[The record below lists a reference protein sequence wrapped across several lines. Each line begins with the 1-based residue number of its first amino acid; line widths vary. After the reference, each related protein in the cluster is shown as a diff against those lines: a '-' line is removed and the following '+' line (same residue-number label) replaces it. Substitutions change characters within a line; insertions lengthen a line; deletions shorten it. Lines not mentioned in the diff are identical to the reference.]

1 MSNRNRANI
10 SVDDADLQRALSS
23 LDSRNHREAV
33 RKALVKGANITKK
46 EAKKELKSCLSPL
59 RKKSKYKNG
68 KDKADINKGIL
79 VSSKGKDP
87 FEDGVKIHIM
97 GDYRLKFFELGTA
110 DRSTKKGYSR
120 GAQYKTPFFKPALDN
135 TEEQVFKTI
144 ENEIKVQIINRAN
157 RRR

>member
-1 MSNRNRANI
+1 MSNRANI

-46 EAKKELKSCLSPL
+46 EAKKELKSCLSPI

-68 KDKADINKGIL
+68 QDKADISKGIL
-79 VSSKGKDP
+79 VSSKGDP

-97 GDYRLKFFELGTA
+97 GDYRLKFFEKGTA

-120 GAQYKTPFFKPALDN
+120 GAQYKTPFFKPALDS
-135 TEEQVFKTI
+135 TEGQVFETI

-157 RRR
+157 RIR